1 MHRFLIDPSDIQDGR
16 VHFAEEISLQ
26 MKKVL
31 RLRSGNEVVVFDGGG
46 VDYQVRLEVVETK
59 TSLGTVLSANDS
71 HNEPGI
77 FITLYQALIRSERYE
92 YALQKGVETGISRFV
107 PFTSER
113 TEVSNPSHSRM
124 DRWRRIIKE
133 AAEQS
138 GRSVVPQLSDP
149 ILFPNMIRKL
159 NPVALIPWEEEKNQ
173 SIRQVLSKLRQDPG
187 LDVTYID
194 LIIGP
199 VGGFTS
205 QEVLDAADYG
215 ATSVSLGKRILRS
228 ETAGIVAAV
237 AVLYEFG
244 DM

>member
-149 ILFPNMIRKL
+149 ILFPNMIRNL

-173 SIRQVLSKLRQDPG
+173 SIRQILSKLRQDPG

-237 AVLYEFG
+237 VVLYEFD

>member
-149 ILFPNMIRKL
+149 ILFPNMIRNL

-173 SIRQVLSKLRQDPG
+173 SIRQILSKLRQDPG

-237 AVLYEFG
+237 TVLYEFD

>member
-92 YALQKGVETGISRFV
+92 YALQKVVETGI
-107 PFTSER
+107 
-113 TEVSNPSHSRM
+113 
-124 DRWRRIIKE
+124 
-133 AAEQS
+133 
-138 GRSVVPQLSDP
+138 
-149 ILFPNMIRKL
+149 
-159 NPVALIPWEEEKNQ
+159 
-173 SIRQVLSKLRQDPG
+173 
-187 LDVTYID
+187 
-194 LIIGP
+194 
-199 VGGFTS
+199 
-205 QEVLDAADYG
+205 
-215 ATSVSLGKRILRS
+215 
-228 ETAGIVAAV
+228 
-237 AVLYEFG
+237 
-244 DM
+244 

>member
-31 RLRSGNEVVVFDGGG
+31 RLRNGNEVVVFDGGG

-149 ILFPNMIRKL
+149 ILFPNMIRNL

-173 SIRQVLSKLRQDPG
+173 SIRQILSKLRQDPG

>member
-46 VDYQVRLEVVETK
+46 VDYQVRLDVVETK
-59 TSLGTVLSANDS
+59 ISLGTVLSANDS

-149 ILFPNMIRKL
+149 ILFPNMIRNL

-173 SIRQVLSKLRQDPG
+173 SIRQILSKLRQDPG

-228 ETAGIVAAV
+228 ETAGIVATV
-237 AVLYEFG
+237 AVLYEFD

>member
-205 QEVLDAADYG
+205 QEVLDAVDYG

-237 AVLYEFG
+237 AVLYEFD

>member
-1 MHRFLIDPSDIQDGR
+1 MHRFLIDPSDIKDGR

-31 RLRSGNEVVVFDGGG
+31 RLRNGNEVVVFDGGG

-149 ILFPNMIRKL
+149 ILFPNMIRNL

-173 SIRQVLSKLRQDPG
+173 SIRQILSKLRQDPG

-205 QEVLDAADYG
+205 QEVLDAVDYG

>member
-1 MHRFLIDPSDIQDGR
+1 MHRFLIDPSDIKDGR

-31 RLRSGNEVVVFDGGG
+31 RLRNGNEVVVFDGGG

-149 ILFPNMIRKL
+149 ILFPNMIRNL

-173 SIRQVLSKLRQDPG
+173 SIRQILSKLRQDPG

>member
-1 MHRFLIDPSDIQDGR
+1 
-16 VHFAEEISLQ
+16 

-31 RLRSGNEVVVFDGGG
+31 RLRNGNEVVVFDGGG

-149 ILFPNMIRKL
+149 ILFPNMIRNL

-173 SIRQVLSKLRQDPG
+173 SIRQILSKLRQDPG

>member
-149 ILFPNMIRKL
+149 ILFPNMIRNL

-173 SIRQVLSKLRQDPG
+173 SIRQILSKLRQDPG

-228 ETAGIVAAV
+228 ETAGIVATV
-237 AVLYEFG
+237 AVLYEFD

>member
-59 TSLGTVLSANDS
+59 ASLGTVLSANDS

-149 ILFPNMIRKL
+149 ILFSNMIKNL
-159 NPVALIPWEEEKNQ
+159 NSVVLIPWEEEKNQ
-173 SIRQVLSKLRQDPG
+173 SIRQILSKLRQDPG

-228 ETAGIVAAV
+228 ETAGIVATV
-237 AVLYEFG
+237 AVLYEFD

>member
-1 MHRFLIDPSDIQDGR
+1 MHRFFIDPSDIQDGR
-16 VHFAEEISLQ
+16 VQFSEETSLQ
-26 MKKVL
+26 IKKVL
-31 RLRSGNEVVVFDGGG
+31 RLRSEDEVLVFDGGG

-59 TSLGTVLSANDS
+59 ASFGTVLSTNDS
-71 HNEPGI
+71 NNEPAI

-92 YALQKGVETGISRFV
+92 YALQKGVEAGISRFV

-113 TEVSNPSHSRM
+113 TQVSTPSHSKM
-124 DRWRRIIKE
+124 GRWRRIIKE

-138 GRSVVPQLSDP
+138 GRSVVPKLAEP
-149 ILFPNMIRKL
+149 ILFSNMIKNL
-159 NPVALIPWEEEKNQ
+159 NSVVLIPWEQEKNQ
-173 SIRQVLSKLRQDPG
+173 SIKQVLSKSHQDPG
-187 LDVTYID
+187 LNVTSID

-205 QEVLDAADYG
+205 QEVSDAIDCG

-237 AVLYEFG
+237 AVLYEF
-244 DM
+244 DDI

>member
-46 VDYQVRLEVVETK
+46 VDYQVRLDVVETK
-59 TSLGTVLSANDS
+59 ISLGTVLSANDS

-113 TEVSNPSHSRM
+113 TEVSIPSQSKM
-124 DRWRRIIKE
+124 GRWRRIIKE

-149 ILFPNMIRKL
+149 ILFSNMIKNL
-159 NPVALIPWEEEKNQ
+159 NSVVLIPWEEEKNQ
-173 SIRQVLSKLRQDPG
+173 SIRQILSKLRQDPG

-237 AVLYEFG
+237 TVLYEF
-244 DM
+244 DDI

>member
-149 ILFPNMIRKL
+149 ILFPNMIRNL

-173 SIRQVLSKLRQDPG
+173 SIRQILSKLRQDPG

-237 AVLYEFG
+237 AVLYEFD

>member
-31 RLRSGNEVVVFDGGG
+31 RLRNGNEVVVFDGGG

-149 ILFPNMIRKL
+149 ILFPNMIRNL

-173 SIRQVLSKLRQDPG
+173 SIRQILSKLRQDPG

-215 ATSVSLGKRILRS
+215 ITSVSLGKRILRS

>member
-113 TEVSNPSHSRM
+113 TEVSIPSHSKM
-124 DRWRRIIKE
+124 GRWRRIIKE

-149 ILFPNMIRKL
+149 ILFSNMIKNL
-159 NPVALIPWEEEKNQ
+159 NSVVLIPWEEEKNQ
-173 SIRQVLSKLRQDPG
+173 SIRQILSKLRQDPR
-187 LDVTYID
+187 LDVTYVD

-199 VGGFTS
+199 VGGFTP

-215 ATSVSLGKRILRS
+215 AISVSLGKRILRS

-237 AVLYEFG
+237 TVLYEF
-244 DM
+244 DDI

>member
-46 VDYQVRLEVVETK
+46 VDYQVRLDVVETK
-59 TSLGTVLSANDS
+59 ISLGTVLSANDS

-149 ILFPNMIRKL
+149 ILFPNMIRNL

-173 SIRQVLSKLRQDPG
+173 SIRQILSKLRQDPG

-237 AVLYEFG
+237 TVLYEF
-244 DM
+244 DDI

>member
-107 PFTSER
+107 PFSSER

-124 DRWRRIIKE
+124 GRWRRIIKE

-138 GRSVVPQLSDP
+138 GRSVLPQLSNP
-149 ILFPNMIRKL
+149 ILFSNMIRNL
-159 NPVALIPWEEEKNQ
+159 NPVALIPWEEENQ
-173 SIRQVLSKLRQDPG
+173 NIKQVLSRMRRDPV
-187 LDVTYID
+187 LNVTSID

-205 QEVLDAADYG
+205 QEVSDAVDCG

-237 AVLYEFG
+237 TVLYEF
-244 DM
+244 DDI

>member
-1 MHRFLIDPSDIQDGR
+1 MHRFFIDPSDIQDR
-16 VHFAEEISLQ
+16 KVHFSREPSSQ

-31 RLRSGNEVVVFDGGG
+31 RLRNGNEVVVFDGSG
-46 VDYQVRLEVVETK
+46 VDYQVRLDAVEAK
-59 TSLGTVLSANDS
+59 TSLGTILSTKDS
-71 HNEPGI
+71 HNESGI

-92 YALQKGVETGISRFV
+92 YALQKGVEAGISRFV

-149 ILFPNMIRKL
+149 ILFSNMIKNL
-159 NPVALIPWEEEKNQ
+159 NPVALIPWEEENQ
-173 SIRQVLSKLRQDPG
+173 NIKQVLSRMRRDPV
-187 LDVTYID
+187 LNVTSID

-205 QEVLDAADYG
+205 QEVSNAADWG

-237 AVLYEFG
+237 AVLYEFD

>member
-113 TEVSNPSHSRM
+113 TEVSIPSQSKM
-124 DRWRRIIKE
+124 GRWRRIIKE

-149 ILFPNMIRKL
+149 ILFSNMIKNIRDTEKL
-159 NPVALIPWEEEKNQ
+159 LGSVDYTLSEKKKKSRQFSRSLFIVKDVKAGEKITKENVR
-173 SIRQVLSKLRQDPG
+173 SIRPGFGMHPKHLSE
-187 LDVTYID
+187 
-194 LIIGP
+194 IIGKE
-199 VGGFTS
+199 FTKNI
-205 QEVLDAADYG
+205 EKGTPLLDKYIKKE
-215 ATSVSLGKRILRS
+215 KR
-228 ETAGIVAAV
+228 
-237 AVLYEFG
+237 
-244 DM
+244 